1 MKKVLTLL
9 AIMAIA
15 MGVVFAAEG
24 TGSGSTTSQ
33 ESLSGVSATL
43 EATLDLTEEQY
54 TQYFEIGFTGSAV
67 SYETGSNNALPE
79 IEPITTVPLEVT
91 EGGEAQNTD
100 GSAHVYWIIKGN
112 TSPVTVSLT
121 TGAAMAKDGGKA
133 TIAWKASATPI
144 TVDFG
149 DEDAETV
156 TSGVAAVTSS
166 SNTTNPGSPVT
177 VATIDNPTSS
187 KVVAGSTALSI
198 STVGLLT
205 TTVGNAV
212 YSGTLTLNIAAN

>member
-24 TGSGSTTSQ
+24 TGSDSTTSQ
-33 ESLSGVSATL
+33 GSLSGVSATL
-43 EATLDLTEEQY
+43 VATLDLTEEQY
-54 TQYFEIGFTGSAV
+54 TNYFEIGFTGSAV

-100 GSAHVYWIIKGN
+100 GTAHVYWIIKGN

-121 TGAAMAKDGGKA
+121 TGAAMAKDGGDP

-149 DEDAETV
+149 VGDAETV
-156 TSGVAAVTSS
+156 TKEATATSS
-166 SNTTNPGSPVT
+166 SDSTNPVT
-177 VATIDNPTSS
+177 VAKIDNPTAS
-187 KVVAGSTALSI
+187 KVVAGSTPLSI

-205 TTVGNAV
+205 TTVENAV
-212 YSGTLTLNIAAN
+212 YSGTLTLNIKAN